1 MDHFLAALFLLESTP
16 KPVVKASEK
25 VSLQIPNLA
34 PPSIHPIERPR
45 DRLQNALPHFSDQDF
60 VVIEW
65 IL

>member
-1 MDHFLAALFLLESTP
+1 MFLLEGTS
-16 KPVVKASEK
+16 KPMVKASEK

-34 PPSIHPIERPR
+34 LPSIHPIERAR
-45 DRLQNALPHFSDQDF
+45 NRLQNTLPHFSYQDS